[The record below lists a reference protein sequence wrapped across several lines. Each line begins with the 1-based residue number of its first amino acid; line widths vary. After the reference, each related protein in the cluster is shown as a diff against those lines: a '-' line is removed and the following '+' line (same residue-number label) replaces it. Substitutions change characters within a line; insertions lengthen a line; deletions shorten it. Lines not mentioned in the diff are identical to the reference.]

1 MEKEFLV
8 ILYNFTI
15 DFAIKLIKLKINV
28 EFSFFINFVIIIQNL
43 NDYC

>member
-28 EFSFFINFVIIIQNL
+28 EFSDKDDEL
-43 NDYC
+43 NHF